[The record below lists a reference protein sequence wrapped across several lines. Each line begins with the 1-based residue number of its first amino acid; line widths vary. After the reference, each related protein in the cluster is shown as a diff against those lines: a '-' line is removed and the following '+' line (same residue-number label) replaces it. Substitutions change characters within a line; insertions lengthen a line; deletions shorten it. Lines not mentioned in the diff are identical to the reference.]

1 MDCLAPLDAITGGHA
16 PAVSGRFRGESMR
29 KGVSGSSRLI
39 AAAMIGSALAGC
51 STLPS
56 AGPTAAQ
63 INDALRKDNQTG
75 FTIVDIDAGTAPALA
90 FTPPPVGGLAKLER
104 AGRIDTVGS
113 GDLLEI
119 SIFEVGVTLFTGVS
133 ASPAQG
139 GTFNPSARGTQLG
152 TVKVDG
158 AGDIQLPYI
167 GRLAVA
173 GKTTSEIERMIEQG
187 LRGLSQ
193 RPQALVSVKENAH
206 NIFYVSGDVR
216 QPGRY
221 TLALPRE
228 RLLDSLARAGGT
240 VNQPDDMVVR
250 VTRGGIFEESR
261 LSAVEASGPQNIA
274 LLPGD
279 RIELFNRP
287 RTYLVFG
294 ASDKVSQVNFG
305 ANNVSLAE
313 ALARTGGPS
322 ERLADPAAVYLF
334 RYNAAAGDAPAAQ
347 PVIYRLN
354 MMRPDSYFLA
364 QRIGMHDKDVIYI
377 ATARANAP
385 GKLAQILGQLFA
397 PIVAVR
403 AVSR

>member
-1 MDCLAPLDAITGGHA
+1 M
-16 PAVSGRFRGESMR
+16 RF
-29 KGVSGSSRLI
+29 KGSFWASRLV
-39 AAAMIGSALAGC
+39 ATALAGSMLAGC

-56 AGPTAAQ
+56 AGPTASE
-63 INDALRKDNQTG
+63 INDALREHNQTG
-75 FTIVDIDAGTAPALA
+75 FTIVDIDAASAPALA
-90 FTPPPVGGLAKLER
+90 FKAPAPGQLASLAR
-104 AGRIDTVGS
+104 SGRVDTVGP

-133 ASPAQG
+133 SSPAQG

-152 TVKVDG
+152 AVKVDG

-167 GRLAVA
+167 GRLAVS
-173 GKTTSEIERMIEQG
+173 GKTPSEIERMIERG

-216 QPGRY
+216 VPGRY
-221 TLALPRE
+221 PLSLPRE
-228 RLLDSLARAGGT
+228 RLLDALARAGGT

-250 VTRGGIFEESR
+250 VTRGDVSAETR
-261 LSAVEASGPQNIA
+261 LSSVDASGPQNID

-279 RIELFNRP
+279 RVELFNRP

-305 ANNVSLAE
+305 ANQVSLAE

-322 ERLADPAAVYLF
+322 ERLADPSAIYLF
-334 RYNAAAGDAPAAQ
+334 RYTASSPDAAGQ

-354 MMRPDSYFLA
+354 MLRPDSYFLS
-364 QRIGMHDKDVIYI
+364 QRIGMQDKDVIYI
-377 ATARANAP
+377 ATAASSAP
-385 GKLAQILGQLFA
+385 GKLAQILGQLFT
-397 PIVAVR
+397 PIIAVR
-403 AVSR
+403 SVTR

>member
-1 MDCLAPLDAITGGHA
+1 
-16 PAVSGRFRGESMR
+16 MR
-29 KGVSGSSRLI
+29 KGDNGSTRLI
-39 AAAMIGSALAGC
+39 AAAMMAGLLAGC

-56 AGPTAAQ
+56 AGPTASQ
-63 INDALRKDNQTG
+63 INSALRKDNQTG
-75 FTIVDIDAGTAPALA
+75 FTIVDIDAASAPLLGFA
-90 FTPPPVGGLAKLER
+90 PPPAGGLSKLDR
-104 AGRIDTVGS
+104 PGRIDTVGP

-119 SIFEVGVTLFTGVS
+119 SIFEVGVTLFTGAS
-133 ASPAQG
+133 TDSPAQG
-139 GTFNPSARGTQLG
+139 GAFNPSARGTQLG

-167 GRLAVA
+167 GRLAAA
-173 GKTTSEIERMIEQG
+173 GKTTSEIERMIERG

-193 RPQALVSVKENAH
+193 RPQALVSVKDNAH
-206 NIFYVSGDVR
+206 NVFYVSGDVR

-221 TLALPRE
+221 TLGLPRE

-250 VTRGGIFEESR
+250 VTRGGVSEESR
-261 LSAVEASGPQNIA
+261 LSAVEASGPQNIE
-274 LLPGD
+274 LLAGD
-279 RIELFNRP
+279 RVELFNRP

-305 ANNVSLAE
+305 ANSVSLAE

-322 ERLADPAAVYLF
+322 ERLADPTAVYLF
-334 RYNAAAGDAPAAQ
+334 RYAEIAGDATGAR

-354 MMRPDSYFLA
+354 MMRPDSYFLS
-364 QRIGMHDKDVIYI
+364 QRVGMHDKDVIYI

-385 GKLAQILGQLFA
+385 AKLAQILGQLFSPFLA
-397 PIVAVR
+397 IR
-403 AVSR
+403 AVTR

>member
-1 MDCLAPLDAITGGHA
+1 MG
-16 PAVSGRFRGESMR
+16 MY
-29 KGVSGSSRLI
+29 GSTRLV
-39 AAAMIGSALAGC
+39 AATLVAGALAGC

-63 INDALRKDNQTG
+63 INAALLKHNQTG
-75 FTIVDIDAGTAPALA
+75 FAIVDIDAASAPALA
-90 FTPPPVGGLAKLER
+90 FTPPPVGGLAKLDQP
-104 AGRIDTVGS
+104 GRIDTVGP
-113 GDLLEI
+113 GDLLDI
-119 SIFEVGVTLFTGVS
+119 SIFEVGVTLFTGAS
-133 ASPAQG
+133 SDSPAQG

-152 TVKVDG
+152 TVMVDAG
-158 AGDIQLPYI
+158 GDIQLPYI
-167 GRLAVA
+167 GRLVVA
-173 GKTTSEIERMIEQG
+173 GKTTNDIERMIERG

-193 RPQALVSVKENAH
+193 RPQALVSIKENAH
-206 NIFYVSGDVR
+206 NVFYVSGDVR

-221 TLALPRE
+221 PLGLPRE
-228 RLLDSLARAGGT
+228 RLLDALARAGGT

-250 VTRGGIFEESR
+250 VTRGSVSQESR
-261 LSAVEASGPQNIA
+261 LSSVDASGPQNIA

-279 RIELFNRP
+279 RVELFNRP

-305 ANNVSLAE
+305 ANNVSMAE

-322 ERLADPAAVYLF
+322 ERIADPAAVYLF
-334 RYNAAAGDAPAAQ
+334 RYAAAAGDMTSAQ

-385 GKLAQILGQLFA
+385 GKLAQILGQLFS
-397 PIVAVR
+397 PILAVR
-403 AVSR
+403 AVTR

>member
-1 MDCLAPLDAITGGHA
+1 
-16 PAVSGRFRGESMR
+16 MR
-29 KGVSGSSRLI
+29 KGTFGSTRLI
-39 AAAMIGSALAGC
+39 AAALLGTALAGC
-51 STLPS
+51 TTLPS
-56 AGPTAAQ
+56 AGPTASQ
-63 INDALRKDNQTG
+63 INAALRKDNQTG
-75 FTIVDIDAGTAPALA
+75 FTIVDIDAASAPGLA
-90 FTPPPVGGLAKLER
+90 FTPPPPGGLATLDQP
-104 AGRIDTVGS
+104 GRIDTVGP
-113 GDLLEI
+113 GDILEI
-119 SIFEVGVTLFTGVS
+119 SIFEVGVTLFTGAS
-133 ASPAQG
+133 TDSPAQG

-173 GKTTSEIERMIEQG
+173 GKTTGEVERMIERG

-193 RPQALVSVKENAH
+193 RPQALVSVKDNAY
-206 NIFYVSGDVR
+206 NVFYVSGDVR

-221 TLALPRE
+221 TLGLPRE

-250 VTRGGIFEESR
+250 VTRGTVSQESR
-261 LSAVEASGPQNIA
+261 LSAVDASGPQNIA

-305 ANNVSLAE
+305 ANELSLAE

-334 RYNAAAGDAPAAQ
+334 RYAPIAGDTTTAR

-354 MMRPDSYFLA
+354 MMRPDSYFLS
-364 QRIGMHDKDVIYI
+364 QRIGMHDKDLIYI

-385 GKLAQILGQLFA
+385 AKLAQILGQLFS
-397 PIVAVR
+397 PILAVR
-403 AVSR
+403 AVTR

>member
-1 MDCLAPLDAITGGHA
+1 
-16 PAVSGRFRGESMR
+16 MR
-29 KGVSGSSRLI
+29 KGLVGSSRLI
-39 AAAMIGSALAGC
+39 MAALVGSALAGC

-63 INDALRKDNQTG
+63 INRALRHDNQTG
-75 FTIVDIDAGTAPALA
+75 FTIVDIDAAAAPSLA
-90 FTPPPVGGLAKLER
+90 FTPPPMGGLAKLDR
-104 AGRIDTVGS
+104 VGRIDTVGP

-119 SIFEVGVTLFTGVS
+119 SIFEVGVTLFTGAS
-133 ASPAQG
+133 TDSPAQG
-139 GTFNPSARGTQLG
+139 GAFNPSARGTQLG
-152 TVKVDG
+152 TVKVDS

-167 GRLAVA
+167 GRLAAA
-173 GKTTSEIERMIEQG
+173 GKTTSEIERMIERG

-193 RPQALVSVKENAH
+193 RPQALVSVKDNAH
-206 NIFYVSGDVR
+206 NVFYVSGDVR

-221 TLALPRE
+221 TLGLPRE

-250 VTRGGIFEESR
+250 VTRGGVSEESR
-261 LSAVEASGPQNIA
+261 LSAVDASGAQNIA

-334 RYNAAAGDAPAAQ
+334 RYAAASGEASGGQ

-385 GKLAQILGQLFA
+385 GKLAQILGQLFS
-397 PIVAVR
+397 PILAVR
-403 AVSR
+403 AVTR